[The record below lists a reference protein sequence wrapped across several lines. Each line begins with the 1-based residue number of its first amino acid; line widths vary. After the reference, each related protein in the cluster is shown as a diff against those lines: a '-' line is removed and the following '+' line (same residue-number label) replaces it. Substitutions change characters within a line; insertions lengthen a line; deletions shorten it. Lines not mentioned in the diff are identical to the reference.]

1 MNTIEHV
8 AIDNSIIEYTGTYK
22 PNTVPSITQSDFDV
36 INKVLELFNKGI
48 TLAIHTIKTC
58 IVCTKKAITQDELI
72 KIINNALLCGKVKI
86 ETVYG
91 VKGYG
96 E

>member
-1 MNTIEHV
+1 MNTIEHTP
-8 AIDNSIIEYTGTYK
+8 IEYTGTYK
-22 PNTVPSITQSDFDV
+22 PNTVPSITQSDFDT
-36 INKVLELFNKGI
+36 INKTLELFNKGV

-72 KIINNALLCGKVKI
+72 KIITNALLCGNVKI
-86 ETVYG
+86 VTVYG
-91 VKGYG
+91 VIGYG

>member
-1 MNTIEHV
+1 MSTIEHTP
-8 AIDNSIIEYTGTYK
+8 IEYTGTYVS
-22 PNTVPSITQSDFDV
+22 NTVPPITQSDFDT
-36 INKVLELFNKGI
+36 INKALELFNKGV
-48 TLAIHTIKTC
+48 TLAIHSIKTC

-72 KIINNALLCGKVKI
+72 NIITNALLCGNVKI

-91 VKGYG
+91 VIGYG